1 MKGGVSLSGLD
12 EELRLYFTD
21 FDGKFKARLGRVVPT
36 RETPSE
42 EFGTSSPY
50 TCRVLAEYDRDL
62 LRLIDSG
69 MLLAVR
75 NFRTKEAGE
84 TRYTLMEILRFWPE
98 HFGLM
103 GLKDY
108 QYYPLQF
115 EVIEQSVSDWETS
128 DKSTMVIQ
136 ISAIPINYDLVTGE
150 NGEFRY
156 ERGFSYPVVGERVY
170 VLNREMI
177 RDMYNRSVLE
187 ELDFSSEETSSDPW
201 KDPRLGTIKMFEA
214 SAENIPIYVDYD
226 SLVRYHFGIFAFTG
240 GGKSNMLSNILRRIL
255 IHTEDTK
262 IVIFDISCEY
272 PFLLMDMFADS
283 KIPSKI
289 ILENRAENPE
299 EFHNSIVKPKL
310 FEDNP
315 KVLAGMEEIFN
326 QGKVSHFVREVLRT
340 PTFKEF
346 LDSVATLKADNRS
359 KTHYVEALE
368 EVEVFTARYMVE
380 KGYAESDEIDRE
392 FVSRLAVEAP
402 RIAAGFNVHDKSS
415 LYGWFTSRG
424 RMARYF
430 RDMEELTGDDGLTT
444 DAILELVEGDT
455 RLICISISDSQT
467 IKQLVIDLTRDI
479 LAQRKREFRV
489 KPYVLF
495 VWDEAQEFVANP
507 GSVSGID
514 RQCSIEVER
523 LLRQGRKYGLGGCIA
538 TQRIAHLNTS
548 ALQQL
553 HTYFVSTLPRPYD
566 RGLISNTFMIDKN
579 ILEKTLE
586 FTPGEWL
593 LSSYI
598 ATGLANVPIYIRADN
613 AEEEIEKFLQRI

>member
-1 MKGGVSLSGLD
+1 LSGLD
-12 EELRLYFTD
+12 EELRVYFTD

-170 VLNREMI
+170 VLNKEMI
-177 RDMYNRSVLE
+177 KDMYNRSVLE
-187 ELDFSSEETSSDPW
+187 ELGFSSEETSSDPW

-272 PFLLMDMFADS
+272 PFLLMDMFADPR
-283 KIPSKI
+283 IPSKI

-326 QGKVSHFVREVLRT
+326 QGKVSHFVREVLRI

-444 DAILELVEGDT
+444 DAIL
-455 RLICISISDSQT
+455 
-467 IKQLVIDLTRDI
+467 
-479 LAQRKREFRV
+479 
-489 KPYVLF
+489 LF

-566 RGLISNTFMIDKN
+566 RGLISNTFMIDK
-579 ILEKTLE
+579 
-586 FTPGEWL
+586 GEWL